1 MKADIWQPPAPVSM
15 GQEKERKKKLYAE
28 DDISKLAVIKSNDT
42 IARKYMMC
50 VAAASVAE
58 CVTYPLDLTK
68 TRLQIQGELA
78 SGGGQGQYRGMIR
91 TALGIVKEE
100 GLLQLWR
107 GMLPALYRHAIYTGF
122 RMSAYEEI
130 RNQLSKEDKN
140 GFSLWKKV
148 VAGMLAGGLG
158 QLMAS
163 PTDLVKTQIQMEGK
177 RRLMGKPP
185 RVEGMTDAVRKIL
198 VQGGVVGLWRGC
210 WPNVQ
215 RAALVNLG
223 DLSTYDSV
231 KTAILDNTGLQDNYV
246 THCMASGCA
255 GLVGA
260 IMGTPADVV
269 KARIMNQATD
279 QYGRGLVYK
288 SSVDCAMQTIKGE
301 GFLALYKGFLPC
313 WLRMAPWSLTF
324 WLSFEQIRVAA
335 GATAW

>member
-1 MKADIWQPPAPVSM
+1 MKADTIHTTTLTSM
-15 GQEKERKKKLYAE
+15 SQEKKTLYAE
-28 DDISKLAVIKSNDT
+28 EDISKLAVIKSNDT

-58 CVTYPLDLTK
+58 GVTYPLDLTK
-68 TRLQIQGELA
+68 TRLQIQGEVA
-78 SGGGQGQYRGMIR
+78 SGGGRAVKYRGMFR
-91 TALGIVKEE
+91 TALGIVQEE
-100 GLLQLWR
+100 GLLHLWR

-130 RNQLSKEDKN
+130 RNQLSRENKDN
-140 GFSLWKKV
+140 FSLWKKV
-148 VAGMLAGGLG
+148 VAGMLAGGIG

-163 PTDLVKTQIQMEGK
+163 PTDLVKTQIQMEGR
-177 RRLMGKPP
+177 RRLLGKPP
-185 RVEGMTDAVRKIL
+185 RVEGMTDAFRKIL
-198 VQGGVVGLWRGC
+198 KQGGVIGLWRGC

-231 KTAILDNTGLQDNYV
+231 KGAILNNTNFEDNSL

-269 KARIMNQATD
+269 KARVMNQPTD
-279 QYGRGLVYK
+279 EFGRGLVYK

-301 GFLALYKGFLPC
+301 GFLALYKGFVPC

-324 WLSFEQIRVAA
+324 WLSFEQIRHAA